1 VLLLCCVGWML
12 SKEGGDQASSLVQR
26 GDIDKSWKA
35 FKHQS
40 QTETS
45 FVEGEDEVMK
55 RVLNHKNG
63 KLKKYQLMHPEMIE
77 ELENAIQDQIAEE
90 VKKKLH
96 LALEQKKNQAF
107 INLNRTIKEMKT
119 SIAHLKGLH
128 VGANVSSITSN
139 LEDSI
144 CNFMN
149 CSGWPAEMKEL
160 NKEKSEIQA
169 RLSKYVAEVDE
180 DKKEFHDMKSK
191 FFDKYLSM
199 DIKSQQKQDELKYW
213 RQVVA
218 AYEHRLNQPRTA
230 ENSSACDEVETISK
244 DSGRLTVNAGA
255 GVKCFWLI
263 KSNKKTLNVQFSNVK
278 NYGNSSIAVFV
289 VNTSSAPLTDIID
302 NIYLDAPATTLRG
315 YVPELSMQRNTSEIL
330 IHNDL
335 DKELLHPSTFKVS
348 WTSS

>member
-1 VLLLCCVGWML
+1 MVESEGAASNSVGWML

-107 INLNRTIKEMKT
+107 INLNRTI
-119 SIAHLKGLH
+119 
-128 VGANVSSITSN
+128 
-139 LEDSI
+139 
-144 CNFMN
+144 
-149 CSGWPAEMKEL
+149 KEL